1 MQIYMY
7 MYIYIYI
14 YIYIYMSRH
23 VIPTKHNVMSAN
35 KICFHKRGSSDQD
48 MIVQCIESAAIKH
61 TCLLTPSFP

>member
-1 MQIYMY
+1 
-7 MYIYIYI
+7 
-14 YIYIYMSRH
+14 MSRH